1 MPDVRAESERMEAVR
16 RFVDSHPAD
25 VVIHAMSIRLAK
37 QCREVIQVLLREQFA
52 DADADREFYLVIRAG
67 LEELEAA
74 RRGKEVADGFGR

>member
-25 VVIHAMSIRLAK
+25 VVSHAMSIRLAK
-37 QCREVIQVLLREQFA
+37 QCREVIQVLLRPEEI
-52 DADADREFYLVIRAG
+52 ADADREFYFVIRAG

-74 RRGKEVADGFGR
+74 RRGEGGA